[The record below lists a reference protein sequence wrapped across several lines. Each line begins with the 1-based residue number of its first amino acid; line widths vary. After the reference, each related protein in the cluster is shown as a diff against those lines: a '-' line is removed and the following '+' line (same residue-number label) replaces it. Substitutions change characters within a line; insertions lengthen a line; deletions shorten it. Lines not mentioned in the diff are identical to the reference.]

1 MVQDLKLFF
10 TDYPRQILEMQGV
23 RPAELPAGLMD
34 ELLDYRERSLANLE
48 NAQVFRIDIDA
59 YWMMSE
65 LVNEMKRDGLN
76 ELFSKVQLP
85 FPTMIIM
92 LPLVGADGIMRQNDG
107 SVLGL
112 VTQDEEDIYTQRFAI
127 RQNTV
132 GPSVCCMLTKG
143 MAAAGIPTP
152 TQKLFQAIGMSVPDG
167 MIDEEQSDLNRLEAE
182 QADLRKQIPRFRDV
196 EEDRKRLGREI
207 TDLVDLIGQD
217 VIEREAARK
226 FAVQAFGETSK
237 FLYDEPGQLILGKS
251 RGVSGL
257 SIETDIVGKKSGG
270 KNHMQVFCFDWLLVE
285 TAKKN
290 DRFPGFLIHDSH
302 IFDGVDGRQIGLAL
316 KLAQWKSEQL
326 GVQYIVAMNS
336 DDLQKIK
343 HEEDIS
349 GEEIFDPTDFIMP
362 TRLSDDAGGGL
373 FGIRF

>member
-1 MVQDLKLFF
+1 M
-10 TDYPRQILEMQGV
+10 
-23 RPAELPAGLMD
+23 
-34 ELLDYRERSLANLE
+34 
-48 NAQVFRIDIDA
+48 
-59 YWMMSE
+59 
-65 LVNEMKRDGLN
+65 
-76 ELFSKVQLP
+76 
-85 FPTMIIM
+85 
-92 LPLVGADGIMRQNDG
+92 
-107 SVLGL
+107 
-112 VTQDEEDIYTQRFAI
+112 
-127 RQNTV
+127 
-132 GPSVCCMLTKG
+132 
-143 MAAAGIPTP
+143 
-152 TQKLFQAIGMSVPDG
+152 
-167 MIDEEQSDLNRLEAE
+167 
-182 QADLRKQIPRFRDV
+182 
-196 EEDRKRLGREI
+196 EEDRKRLVREI

-217 VIEREAARK
+217 VIERETARK

-251 RGVSGL
+251 RGVAGL

-316 KLAQWKSEQL
+316 KLAQSKSEQL